1 VRFSLQ
7 IFRLF
12 SSASKIALEFYEQI
26 ANKPIV
32 LAPLLLGYVVGA
44 VGIYSLLYK
53 ISPVVTDDH
62 VTQSNASGDVS
73 HVEIIE
79 LFPAE
84 RSAEQSKAA

>member
-1 VRFSLQ
+1 M
-7 IFRLF
+7 
-12 SSASKIALEFYEQI
+12 
-26 ANKPIV
+26 

-62 VTQSNASGDVS
+62 VAQQNASDDGS
-73 HVEIIE
+73 HIETIE

-84 RSAEQSKAA
+84 HSADQRKAA

>member
-1 VRFSLQ
+1 M
-7 IFRLF
+7 
-12 SSASKIALEFYEQI
+12 
-26 ANKPIV
+26 

-62 VTQSNASGDVS
+62 VARLNASGDAS
-73 HVEIIE
+73 HVETIE

-84 RSAEQSKAA
+84 RSADQRKAA